1 MFVFSAQ
8 HYYIKKSTY
17 NLRSK
22 FDFVIPEVSTVF
34 KGSSSISHYGQ
45 IIWSLISKK
54 IVYTDSLESYKSK
67 IRTWKSKNYPAHICK
82 KINTCLI
89 FRNIRKALSSN
100 KGNWDNRE
108 NLSLVIYLFI
118 YFFTNNFK
126 HTKKSIKRN
135 QATFNLLKLCVQ
147 KTVAF
152 VGFLL
157 AYFYFV
163 TWVLLVHVF
172 VRLKFVCKKK

>member
-54 IVYTDSLESYKSK
+54 IVYTDSKESYKSK

-82 KINTCLI
+82 KINPCLI
-89 FRNIRKALSSN
+89 FRNIWIALSGST
-100 KGNWDNRE
+100 GNWGNRDNLE
-108 NLSLVIYLFI
+108 CVYLFI

-126 HTKKSIKRN
+126 HTQKKHQTQSSDFYSFKIMRAKNRC
-135 QATFNLLKLCVQ
+135 LCC
-147 KTVAF
+147 
-152 VGFLL
+152 FLL

>member
-1 MFVFSAQ
+1 MFVFCAQ
-8 HYYIKKSTY
+8 HYYIKNSTY

-22 FDFVIPEVSTVF
+22 SDFVIPEVSTVF

-54 IVYTDSLESYKSK
+54 IIYTDSLESYKSK
-67 IRTWKSKNYPAHICK
+67 IRRWKSKNYPAHICK
-82 KINTCLI
+82 KINPCLI
-89 FRNIRKALSSN
+89 FRNIWIALSGSI
-100 KGNWDNRE
+100 GNWGNRDNFQ
-108 NLSLVIYLFI
+108 SVYLFI

-135 QATFNLLKLCVQ
+135 QATFTLLKLCVQ

-152 VGFLL
+152 V
-157 AYFYFV
+157 
-163 TWVLLVHVF
+163 VF
-172 VRLKFVCKKK
+172 C